1 MANRYVFSRRAIY
14 YEEEIVYADTVKDAW
29 GKVILG
35 EGDEVNVQDFYDY
48 YDDEYELME
57 EEIADPLVTM
67 VAEYSLPYQYELF
80 ENNG

>member
-29 GKVILG
+29 EKVYSG
-35 EGDEVNVQDFYDY
+35 DGDELNIQDFYDY

-57 EEIADPLVTM
+57 VEEQDPLVTM

>member
-1 MANRYVFSRRAIY
+1 MANTYTFQRRAIY
-14 YEEEIVYADTVKDAW
+14 WEEEVVYADTVKDAW
-29 GKVILG
+29 EKVYSG
-35 EGDEVNVQDFYDY
+35 DGDEVNVQDFYDY

>member
-29 GKVILG
+29 EKVYNG
-35 EGDEVNVQDFYDY
+35 AGDEVLVQDFYDY

-57 EEIADPLVTM
+57 VEGQDPLVNM
-67 VAEYSLPYQYELF
+67 VKAYGEPYQYELF
-80 ENNG
+80 E

>member
-29 GKVILG
+29 EKVYNG
-35 EGDEVNVQDFYDY
+35 AGDEVLVQDFYDY

-57 EEIADPLVTM
+57 VEGQDPLVNM
-67 VAEYSLPYQYELF
+67 VKAYGEPYQYELF
-80 ENNG
+80 DEIG

>member
-29 GKVILG
+29 EKVYSG
-35 EGDEVNVQDFYDY
+35 DGDEINVQDFYDY

-57 EEIADPLVTM
+57 EEIQDPLVTM
-67 VAEYSLPYQYELF
+67 VAEYSLPYQYDLF
-80 ENNG
+80 E